1 MSMPTKLMSGV
12 KPVQSV
18 IEYQIACANGHT
30 TKNRK
35 SASGSPRNT
44 RKKLTRSNVR
54 GRRELLR
61 GGAVAAAVA
70 VTSVEAVT

>member
-1 MSMPTKLMSGV
+1 MSGV

-18 IEYQIACANGHT
+18 IEYQIACTNGHT

-44 RKKLTRSNVR
+44 RKKLTRSKVS
-54 GRRELLR
+54 GRRDLLR
-61 GGAVAAAVA
+61 GGGAVAA
-70 VTSVEAVT
+70 SVRGTNEEAVT